1 MAPTNLFKAFAFAAV
16 CFHAVALD
24 LRLNPGVNAREDE
37 GRGPSRTTI
46 TIPYLGRTTTST
58 VITHCGITTVV
69 VETPLDHH
77 LYPHHFNL
85 DQNHHFNLYQN
96 HHVIV
101 YQDHR
106 VVIHQDYH
114 LVIHQDHHIY
124 QDYHL
129 VIHQDHHFIYHNHH
143 PSAFNLTIKT
153 LSQPFEQRRND
164 FSGRAYP
171 HNCGLFV

>member
-77 LYPHHFNL
+77 FNLYQDHHFNLYQDHHLYPHHFNL
-85 DQNHHFNLYQN
+85 EQNHHFNLYQDHHSHHYQDHHLYQDHHFNLYQDHHFNLYQN
-96 HHVIV
+96 HHFNL
-101 YQDHR
+101 YQDHHS
-106 VVIHQDYH
+106 HQYQNHH
-114 LVIHQDHHIY
+114 LY
-124 QDYHL
+124 
-129 VIHQDHHFIYHNHH
+129 QDHHFHSYH
-143 PSAFNLTIKT
+143 FN
-153 LSQPFEQRRND
+153 FD
-164 FSGRAYP
+164 
-171 HNCGLFV
+171 